1 MWMWMLDGMVVPGPG
16 QRGFH
21 ILCRAE
27 GPIKP
32 GLGCQPVPS
41 LCGNISSSKSWVFSQ
56 SPEMPRPALVY

>member
-1 MWMWMLDGMVVPGPG
+1 MWMWMWMLDGMVVPGPG

-41 LCGNISSSKSWVFSQ
+41 LCGNISSSKS
-56 SPEMPRPALVY
+56 